1 MHVRNAVLILLLVQW
16 GYTALLGAAAK
27 GHAELVRMLKDDFSS
42 SLEEVENVSVYYS
55 MCDDYRKN

>member
-1 MHVRNAVLILLLVQW
+1 MHVHNVLILLLAQW
-16 GYTALLGAAAK
+16 GYTALLRAAAN

-55 MCDDYRKN
+55 MCDMDYS